1 MSHRTCSLESGS
13 TAFSGNVEEVAS
25 CGVERLA
32 SATPSTEN
40 HLHQVPNSHETY
52 IIDHDEAETED
63 ELYGR
68 TPRTVSQSVR
78 ARLEATVNHHL
89 VAISCL
95 ILVLCISLASL
106 VNSDSVSS
114 AVLAHARSLGDLAVG
129 LDWDLGHPLLLGVI
143 GNLTNSSVNRD
154 VNILYV
160 EVGGVALFGSPGTIA
175 IYRPSFASEIVVTDF
190 CCGDGSLRVHMD
202 RSKEAILA
210 SWYNVVII
218 TGVLLIVPAVTASM
232 VSSMKE
238 DVIKPLEGISRT
250 IDHLKDNPLTK
261 IEQDLKMR
269 RVIEIASV
277 ERTLV
282 QLSSLLQM
290 GFGEAGAQIIASS
303 LDSDNALDITAAGK
317 RVHAFFGFC
326 DIRNFTDCTE
336 VLQEEVVKM
345 VNNVGLLVHDAVV
358 ANHGAPNKNIGE
370 QYTYIHQYI
379 HSYIHI
385 SYIHTYIHTYIHIH
399 MHMHMHIHIHI
410 HMHMH
415 MHMHMHKPI
424 QTIHTPLL

>member
-1 MSHRTCSLESGS
+1 MGRLRSQFKSSPNKSLKSHDMSHRTVSYQSNSTVGSGD
-13 TAFSGNVEEVAS
+13 VEEVTS

-32 SATPSTEN
+32 SAASSAEN
-40 HLHQVPNSHETY
+40 HLHQVPDSHETY
-52 IIDHDEAETED
+52 IIDHDGVETED
-63 ELYGR
+63 EFYGR
-68 TPRTVSQSVR
+68 TPRNFTQSVR

-106 VNSDSVSS
+106 VNSDSASS

-129 LDWDLGHPLLLGVI
+129 LDWDLSHPLLLGVI

-154 VNILYV
+154 VNILYI
-160 EVGGVALFGSPGTIA
+160 EVGGVALFGSPDTLA
-175 IYRPSFASEIVVTDF
+175 TYRPSFASEVVVTDF

-210 SWYNVVII
+210 SWYNVVVI

-269 RVIEIASV
+269 RVREIASV

-370 QYTYIHQYI
+370 KCTQ
-379 HSYIHI
+379 
-385 SYIHTYIHTYIHIH
+385 IHTYIHTYTYTQ
-399 MHMHMHIHIHI
+399 
-410 HMHMH
+410 
-415 MHMHMHKPI
+415 I